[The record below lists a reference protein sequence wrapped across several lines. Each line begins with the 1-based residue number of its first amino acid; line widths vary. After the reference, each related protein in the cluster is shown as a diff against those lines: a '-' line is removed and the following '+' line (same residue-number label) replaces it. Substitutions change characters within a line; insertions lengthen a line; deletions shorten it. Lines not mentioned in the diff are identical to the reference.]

1 MKKRCCERRLLDD
14 HSLRSLLDTTIFYN
28 GLFFTLR
35 SGKEHRK
42 LRFNPCQIQLVEISG
57 QRSYLRYNE
66 NVSKIHPGGLKERI
80 VSPKTVIHHTNREN
94 PERCFVCLFKLYQ
107 TMCPPDAP
115 PHAFYLQP
123 LKNQHQHAGTP
134 TNHLATLTWLIQL
147 LVCAN
152 RPKFRGY
159 KTNHSLRATV
169 ASCLYQASVDERLVM
184 ERTGHRSFDG
194 IHSYKQTSD
203 DQRQVLSDILNGE
216 KSITKQT
223 CISSDLDT
231 MTQTAILSS
240 FSSHIST
247 KQQQALNLSSP
258 VFNNCTVNFFVG
270 TDQSEGKHYRRAI
283 VINTDFN

>member
-1 MKKRCCERRLLDD
+1 
-14 HSLRSLLDTTIFYN
+14 
-28 GLFFTLR
+28 
-35 SGKEHRK
+35 
-42 LRFNPCQIQLVEISG
+42 
-57 QRSYLRYNE
+57 
-66 NVSKIHPGGLKERI
+66 
-80 VSPKTVIHHTNREN
+80 
-94 PERCFVCLFKLYQ
+94 
-107 TMCPPDAP
+107 
-115 PHAFYLQP
+115 
-123 LKNQHQHAGTP
+123 
-134 TNHLATLTWLIQL
+134 
-147 LVCAN
+147 
-152 RPKFRGY
+152 
-159 KTNHSLRATV
+159 
-169 ASCLYQASVDERLVM
+169 M
-184 ERTGHRSFDG
+184 ERTGHRSLDG